1 MHELRNSFE
10 SDDFV
15 AGSVPQAERR
25 NPLTMGL
32 LWVTM
37 CTGFANVMVGFQWH
51 KAGFTLS
58 QVLIG
63 SLFSIVIVVAYTLP
77 ASYIG
82 CKSGF
87 TWANLSQ
94 RVFGRL
100 GSYFASFNLMWV
112 NIGWYALNAMF
123 CGETLR
129 GLFQLPWA
137 MTSLG
142 AVLAFVM
149 AFNNF
154 FGFSGVANYARWV
167 AAPILV
173 LWVGYTFVKAV
184 SLSSPALLFEPNTE
198 PMALALAQV
207 STLIIGFCC
216 WGNEPDYWRFG
227 RKSLWY
233 SFWPILGAVSIGG
246 FFFPVSGWL
255 LAQATGVSEYA
266 QAAVLMDKFAFGG
279 IPLIAGLVLFI
290 VYLAGNDANLYGSVN
305 ALQNICGFKRKYLV
319 GVLTLACICA
329 VFWLSGIKNKFE
341 AVASLS
347 SIFIPSVTIIIL
359 AEWFLLRR
367 LSHPLADLFTV
378 DISRNDAVPPLRLAA
393 VIALFCGCLV
403 GVLTSGIIPG
413 LETWQIGIC
422 ALQSWLTCLAVY
434 VVLRLME
441 SWQADPA
448 DNIAATQET
457 VTLSDSS
464 PPELSS

>member
-1 MHELRNSFE
+1 MHDQLRTSFE
-10 SDDFV
+10 SDDYIG
-15 AGSVPQAERR
+15 GSVPTAERR
-25 NPLTMGL
+25 HPLTMGL

-58 QVLIG
+58 QVLLS
-63 SLFSIVIVVAYTLP
+63 SLVSVAIVVAYTLP

-82 CKSGF
+82 CQSGL

-142 AVLAFVM
+142 AVLALVM
-149 AFNNF
+149 AVNNF
-154 FGFSGVANYARWV
+154 FGFSGVANYARWI
-167 AAPILV
+167 AAPVLV
-173 LWVGYTFVKAV
+173 AWVGYTFIKAV
-184 SLSSPALLFEPNTE
+184 SLSSPALLFEPSSQ
-198 PMALALAQV
+198 PMAIAITQV
-207 STLIIGFCC
+207 STLVIGFCC

-227 RKSLWY
+227 KKSLWY
-233 SFWPILGAVSIGG
+233 SFLPILGAVAIGG
-246 FFFPVSGWL
+246 FFFPVAGWL

-279 IPLIAGLVLFI
+279 IPLIAALVLFI

-319 GVLTLACICA
+319 AVLTLACIAA

-367 LSHPLADLFTV
+367 LSHPLADYFHIDTTYKESV
-378 DISRNDAVPPLRLAA
+378 PAVRWPAA
-393 VIALFCGCLV
+393 IALICGCLV
-403 GVLTSGIIPG
+403 GVATSGVIPG
-413 LETWQIGIC
+413 LAHWQIGIC
-422 ALQSWLTCLAVY
+422 ALQAWLTCFAVY
-434 VVLRLME
+434 LVLRIVE
-441 SWQADPA
+441 SWKPDAT
-448 DNIAATQET
+448 DNLVKTQNA
-457 VTLSDSS
+457 VRASDSL
-464 PPELSS
+464 PPQI